1 MNTRRQKI
9 RRLCECSMMIAL
21 ATVLSMIKIYEAPW
35 GGSVTLFSMVPIL
48 ICGYVYGAKTGFA
61 TAFVY
66 SVIQLLFGIGTVAY
80 VPDPLGI
87 VLCILLDYTFAFT
100 VLGIAGLFRKLHL
113 TASEEKNRYINL
125 TLGSLSALILR
136 FALHILSGAVVW
148 YAITKEGAW
157 NDAVFKYSKW
167 VYSVVYNSAFMVP
180 EIILTVAAVPVAV
193 YLVKLVWCG
202 RTASKKEK
210 SNATLD
216 RLTLVK
222 LILGGITLVGG
233 ILLLALLSEIVALV
247 GGILLL
253 LGGVLLLVSAL
264 FGGKKEKREEKD

>member
-21 ATVLSMIKIYEAPW
+21 ATVLSMIKIYEAPL

-87 VLCILLDYTFAFT
+87 VLCILLDYTFAFS

-136 FALHILSGAVVW
+136 FALHILSGKVIFGIDDEHA
-148 YAITKEGAW
+148 YR
-157 NDAVFKYSKW
+157 
-167 VYSVVYNSAFMVP
+167 SVHRYKKGLKRPYRLACKGIVRHRQKQN
-180 EIILTVAAVPVAV
+180 
-193 YLVKLVWCG
+193 G
-202 RTASKKEK
+202 GASKYGGGYKEK
-210 SNATLD
+210 ASD
-216 RLTLVK
+216 RAA
-222 LILGGITLVGG
+222 IPHP
-233 ILLLALLSEIVALV
+233 LAVLSY
-247 GGILLL
+247 
-253 LGGVLLLVSAL
+253 
-264 FGGKKEKREEKD
+264 